1 MKKGTQLPP
10 RNTRRS
16 LSSSRLWGVLGR
28 KTESQQADANRV
40 QEMAAAV
47 TRVLPSREELDR
59 SLLWPRV
66 FSIVVAAS
74 VVALLAAVAMS
85 WDAWKVRS
93 RPFQVAH
100 FRVNG
105 ALHSGVLAVQ
115 QATGFGEGSALLDV
129 DVHTVADRVEQLPW
143 VRHATVRIQMPDTL
157 QIDVEEH
164 VPVALLADA
173 GLWLLDSDA
182 RAFKLLAP
190 GESFALPVLNGLSVE
205 HLHAPVLRMFG
216 KDIIR
221 KADRSL
227 ARTRALRLMDL
238 AIAVANSRLG
248 ADFPVGELHW
258 DPVLG
263 VSVVSAADG
272 AELRFGQR
280 DLDDRERVLEA
291 ASRVLRAVQAKGET
305 LRYALLDDALHPER
319 VVVASDK
326 HGGGPVGGPGS
337 SPTPGAAAPDPAT
350 TNTPSAAQSSAR
362 PEVAATAAA
371 KTP

>member
-1 MKKGTQLPP
+1 MTKGSQHPP
-10 RNTRRS
+10 RNTRRAS
-16 LSSSRLWGVLGR
+16 SSSRVWSVLGR
-28 KTESQQADANRV
+28 HGIHKDTEVHRV

-66 FSIVVAAS
+66 FSLVVASA
-74 VVALLAAVAMS
+74 VLGLLVAVGLS

-100 FRVNG
+100 FEVHG
-105 ALHSGVLAVQ
+105 ARHSGTLAVQ
-115 QATGFGEGSALLDV
+115 QATGFGEGSAILDV
-129 DVHTVADRVEQLPW
+129 DVHAVADRIEQLPW
-143 VRHATVRIQMPDTL
+143 IRHATVRVKMPDTL

-164 VPVALLADA
+164 VPVALLADG
-173 GLWLLDSDA
+173 GLWLLDAEA

-190 GESFALPVLNGLSVE
+190 GESFALPVLNGLSVA

-216 KDIIR
+216 KDIIS
-221 KADRSL
+221 KADRAL

-238 AIAVANSRLG
+238 AIAVANSPLG

-263 VSVVSAADG
+263 VSIVSAADG

-280 DLDDRERVLEA
+280 DLEDRERVLDA
-291 ASRVLRAVQAKGET
+291 ASRILRAVQAKGET

-319 VVVASDK
+319 AVVATDK
-326 HGGGPVGGPGS
+326 QVGGPVGGPAEAA
-337 SPTPGAAAPDPAT
+337 TPGAPQQGQPAGRAGAPAD
-350 TNTPSAAQSSAR
+350 
-362 PEVAATAAA
+362 
-371 KTP
+371 